1 MIKRTCDFLG
11 GVPMTLIGGVFVII
25 SFVLSRLGIQF
36 VIDPAWVTIIIC
48 GISFYLE
55 IDL

>member
-48 GISFYLE
+48 GVHL
-55 IDL
+55 L